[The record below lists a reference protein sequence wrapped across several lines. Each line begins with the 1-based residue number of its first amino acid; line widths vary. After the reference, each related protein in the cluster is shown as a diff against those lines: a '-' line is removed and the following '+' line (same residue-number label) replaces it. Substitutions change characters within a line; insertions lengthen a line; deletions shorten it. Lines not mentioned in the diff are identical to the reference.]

1 MLRPNPRLILA
12 GSGRVRRPC
21 PNHRESSAKSPSPL
35 ANGGYRGV
43 PMARQH
49 GTRQP
54 APGRRDRT
62 IRSPASYWAV
72 EKSVL
77 HKLRFPPDFVA
88 PSSLRCEGGSPFFP
102 PLRRG
107 GRRGGPGTTSHR
119 RFPRSLPLSPFASLS
134 RGEKN
139 RSRPSRLPHHPPY
152 PPFARG
158 GKGSLPPCEGGRHCS
173 LTTSLHRAQQKLATR
188 NRPSSTVNTDFSSP
202 HGGPPLQ
209 HHKLHDH
216 QRDQGRGRPPPD
228 LGRSPSQGSHL
239 RLPSG
244 RRSRPATFRGNLRRL
259 PPSRGSALSLKVTS
273 RQSPAQTPSR
283 PDASCRDDRPAGL

>member
-77 HKLRFPPDFVA
+77 HKLRFPPDFVV

-139 RSRPSRLPHHPPY
+139 RSRPSGLPHHPPL
-152 PPFARG
+152 PPLRKG
-158 GKGSLPPCEGGRHCS
+158 GKGAKKRGRESFYCGIKRINPPFPF
-173 LTTSLHRAQQKLATR
+173 A
-188 NRPSSTVNTDFSSP
+188 SSP
-202 HGGPPLQ
+202 ATAAFPIVL
-209 HHKLHDH
+209 
-216 QRDQGRGRPPPD
+216 QGRRPHWTFRGLLDVHSGYGLSARRVAMRPVC
-228 LGRSPSQGSHL
+228 LEGSDGFVTSTAAPIATGWSDPVAGWELHPL
-239 RLPSG
+239 KINTLPRRTRLPSPFPPRG
-244 RRSRPATFRGNLRRL
+244 RGMKPCG
-259 PPSRGSALSLKVTS
+259 
-273 RQSPAQTPSR
+273 
-283 PDASCRDDRPAGL
+283 